1 MLIQE
6 IIRKKRDGFSL
17 NPNEIEY
24 YIDGILKRTIN
35 ESHIAAFCMAVF
47 YQGMS
52 IEEIYSLTNQMVQ
65 SGERLLWDD
74 IDGPV
79 IDKHSTGGVGDK
91 VSLMVAPIVAS
102 CGLFIPMISGRGLGH
117 TGGTLDKLESI
128 PGYNTIPDNN
138 LFRKVVRRTGCAII
152 GQTTSLAPADKIIYG
167 VRDVTATVES
177 VPLITASILSKK
189 LAAGLDGLVMDIKV
203 GNGAFANNLKFANEI
218 GLTIVNV
225 SKKFGMKTSATI
237 TDMNQPL
244 GTSVGNSLE
253 VIESINYLK
262 NINKDHRLDELIL
275 SLSTEMLMISGLFES
290 KKNALK
296 KVNEVLKNGLAAETF
311 EKMVYELG
319 GPKDILNARKNH
331 FSEATIVKPAIAN
344 ISGFIS
350 SINTRDIGLGVVE
363 LGGGRK
369 HSKDVID
376 HSVGLTDLL
385 GLNQKIEKGQP
396 LAMVYAKCDD
406 DANRMI
412 KIILNAYTISDS
424 LEQNTP
430 VIIGNI

>member
-17 NPNEIEY
+17 NPEEIEY
-24 YIDGILKRTIN
+24 YIDGILKKTIN
-35 ESHIAAFCMAVF
+35 ESHVAAFCMTVF
-47 YQGMS
+47 YKGMS

-65 SGERLLWDD
+65 SGEQLLWDD
-74 IDGPV
+74 VDGPV

-91 VSLMVAPIVAS
+91 VSLMIAPIVAS

-138 LFRKVVRRTGCAII
+138 LFRKVVKDTGCAII
-152 GQTTSLAPADKIIYG
+152 GQTTSLAPADKIIYS

-203 GNGAFANNLKFANEI
+203 GNGAFANNLEFAKDI
-218 GLTIVNV
+218 GITIINV
-225 SKKFGMKTSATI
+225 SKKFGMKTSAII

-244 GTSVGNSLE
+244 GKSVGNSLE
-253 VIESINYLK
+253 VIEAINYLK
-262 NINKDHRLDELIL
+262 NINQDQRLDELVL

-290 KKNALK
+290 KKVALK
-296 KVNEVLKNGLAAETF
+296 KVNEVLNNGTAAATF
-311 EKMVYELG
+311 EKMVHELG
-319 GPKDILNARKNH
+319 GPIDILNTQKNH
-331 FSEATIVKPAIAN
+331 FSVSSIVKPAIAN
-344 ISGFIS
+344 ISGTIS
-350 SINTRDIGLGVVE
+350 SINTRDIGLGIVE

-369 HSKDVID
+369 NSKDIID
-376 HSVGLTDLL
+376 HSVGLTEVL
-385 GLNQKIEKGQP
+385 GINQKIEKGQP
-396 LAMVYAKCDD
+396 LAMVHAKCDD

-412 KIILNAYTISDS
+412 KILLNAYTISDS
-424 LEQNTP
+424 PQKNTP
-430 VIIGNI
+430 LIIENI